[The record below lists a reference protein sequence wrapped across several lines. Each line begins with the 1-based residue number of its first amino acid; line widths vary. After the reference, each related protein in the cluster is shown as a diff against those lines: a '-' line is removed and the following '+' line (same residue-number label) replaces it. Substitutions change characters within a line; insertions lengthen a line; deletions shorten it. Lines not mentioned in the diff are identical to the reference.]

1 MRRWK
6 DTLFIPSTAAVVSG
20 VLLIAHVIS
29 CSFDNPRRDAIE
41 EVVVADEETHS
52 NRFGLKIIQHA
63 HSHGGPVIFGF
74 KIARLI
80 GCLTLF
86 SLSLATLLLRS
97 VDSTHQELMWNR
109 DNLSQIAMSTTFVS
123 HYDLSS
129 V

>member
-1 MRRWK
+1 M
-6 DTLFIPSTAAVVSG
+6 ASG
-20 VLLIAHVIS
+20 ILLIAHAIS
-29 CSFDNPRRDAIE
+29 CSFDNPRRDATE

-97 VDSTHQELMWNR
+97 VDTSHQEVIWDWDKVFLL
-109 DNLSQIAMSTTFVS
+109 DNLSQIAMSATFVS
-123 HYDLSS
+123 HYDTSTI
-129 V
+129 